1 MRTLIPFLMIL
12 SASSLHAADTYCAN
26 DTTPLPDGTGS
37 AVRSF
42 VVPAGSGPL
51 SLTGVRAT
59 VAIVHPWVGDLR
71 VVLRH
76 PSGVEVVLLDR
87 PGVVTGGGSGLGFPG
102 PWGCGGGNVDVTFDD
117 AALLDAEGACETA
130 GTAVV
135 GTKRPLEQ
143 LASFNGLSPVGTWT
157 LIASDLIPIDAYFFR
172 VFLEIQARAALLMTI
187 AIGPG
192 IISGDIANN
201 ALPLYLARPLSR
213 AEYALGK
220 MTTVFAL
227 LSAITWVPGLLLFGF
242 AAYLEGFAWFAEN
255 FHVGVGNRL
264 ALDVA

>member
-157 LIASDLIPIDAYFFR
+157 LIASDLIPIDAGTLGNAC
-172 VFLEIQARAALLMTI
+172 LELTTVASPSCPSDLDGNGVVGGADL
-187 AIGPG
+187 AIVLGAWGPG
-192 IISGDIANN
+192 CGGCASDLNADGTVDAADLAILLGAWGDCA
-201 ALPLYLARPLSR
+201 
-213 AEYALGK
+213 G
-220 MTTVFAL
+220 
-227 LSAITWVPGLLLFGF
+227 
-242 AAYLEGFAWFAEN
+242 
-255 FHVGVGNRL
+255 
-264 ALDVA
+264 